1 MDNGIKEAV
10 KKLTD
15 EMAIDQLQEW
25 IVAKC
30 GQKKFDQTEE
40 SSLNILCDAM
50 QDGLLILKNDGT
62 ATYKLRMPVDG
73 DQDGTKVKVLTE
85 LNFKAGLKY
94 KTIKHLLKK
103 IDATDNMG
111 MALAYTAGLTG
122 TPMPILE
129 EMEMWDLTRVQLLMV
144 FFVV

>member
-40 SSLNILCDAM
+40 NSLDLLRDAM

-62 ATYKLRMPVDG
+62 ATYKLRRPVTG
-73 DQDGTKVKVLTE
+73 DQDGTKVNVLTE
-85 LNFKAGLKY
+85 LNFKASLKY
-94 KTIKHLLKK
+94 KAIKHILKK
-103 IDATDNMG
+103 IDAQDNIGMG
-111 MALAYTAGLTG
+111 LAYTAGLTG
-122 TPMPILE
+122 APMPILE
-129 EMEMWDLTRVQLLMV
+129 EMEMWDFTRVQLLMG
-144 FFVV
+144 FFVM